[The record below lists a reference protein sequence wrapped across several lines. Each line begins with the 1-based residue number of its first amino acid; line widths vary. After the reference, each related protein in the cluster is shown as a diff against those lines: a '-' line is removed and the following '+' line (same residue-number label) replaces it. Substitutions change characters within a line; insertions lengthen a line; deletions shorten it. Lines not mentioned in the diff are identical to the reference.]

1 MSSTAGHGAKVSIC
15 DVKGCECEAER
26 SLNLKQLQKCS
37 LVFKGEISHNA
48 HLCKEHYKHIEP
60 PSLPAMIGAA
70 VAVGM
75 IKHSIRP
82 CESTGFPVKKM
93 RV

>member
-1 MSSTAGHGAKVSIC
+1 MSSTAGHGSKVSIC

-48 HLCKEHYKHIEP
+48 HLCKEHYKQYKKETKTSRAID
-60 PSLPAMIGAA
+60 A
-70 VAVGM
+70 VY
-75 IKHSIRP
+75 
-82 CESTGFPVKKM
+82 
-93 RV
+93 

>member
-37 LVFKGEISHNA
+37 
-48 HLCKEHYKHIEP
+48 HLCKEHYKQYKKETKTSRAID
-60 PSLPAMIGAA
+60 A
-70 VAVGM
+70 VY
-75 IKHSIRP
+75 
-82 CESTGFPVKKM
+82 
-93 RV
+93 